1 VKINSDIKLKTAI
14 KLVKV
19 DRYMSYS
26 LRSSRQ
32 IERYYHLSV
41 ERNEVDGKEKE
52 KEKAKAPPRRAT
64 NPMFAMKRK

>member
-1 VKINSDIKLKTAI
+1 
-14 KLVKV
+14 
-19 DRYMSYS
+19 MSYS